1 MHANYVSRNGKH
13 INAYTKERTLRI
25 WGKSSRHIA
34 KDAETIAIMKIIPRL
49 GFREINHLSAINRFF
64 PFDIVAT
71 LKGERVFIDVTT
83 SLSKVIRRQKAI
95 ADALRMRVFILFVK
109 PDLTSYFL
117 TSVESDSVR
126 FRISELLEVA

>member
-1 MHANYVSRNGKH
+1 MHANYVSRHRKH
-13 INAYTKERTLRI
+13 INAYTKERRLRI
-25 WGKSSRHIA
+25 WGKSSQRIA
-34 KDAETIAIMKIIPRL
+34 KDAEAFAIMKIIPRL
-49 GFREINHLSAINRFF
+49 GFCEINHLSAINRFF

-71 LKGERVFIDVTT
+71 FKDERVFIDVTT

-126 FRISELLEVA
+126 FRMSELREVA

>member
-1 MHANYVSRNGKH
+1 MHANYVSRNRKH
-13 INAYTKERTLRI
+13 INAYTKERSLRI

-49 GFREINHLSAINRFF
+49 GFCETNHLSAINRSF

-95 ADALRMRVFILFVK
+95 ADALRMRVSILFVK

-126 FRISELLEVA
+126 FRMSELREVA

>member
-1 MHANYVSRNGKH
+1 MHANYVSRHRKH
-13 INAYTKERTLRI
+13 INAYTKERRLRI
-25 WGKSSRHIA
+25 WGKSSRRIA
-34 KDAETIAIMKIIPRL
+34 KDAETFAIMKIIPRL
-49 GFREINHLSAINRFF
+49 GFCEINHLSAINRFF

-71 LKGERVFIDVTT
+71 LKDERVFIDVTT
-83 SLSKVIRRQKAI
+83 SLSKVIRRQKTI

-126 FRISELLEVA
+126 FRMSELREVA